1 MNLVERAKNICL
13 TPATEWPVIS
23 GEAIPNASV
32 ITGYVVPLAA
42 ASAIAGFV
50 GGSIVGQ
57 TLPFV
62 GTVRVPLVMGLVGA
76 VFTVIMAVIGVYLMS
91 IIITAL
97 APTFGAQ
104 KDSAQAFK
112 VAAYSFTPAWIGGV
126 FQVLPVLG
134 ILALLGGLYGIYL
147 LYLGLPRLMRCPD
160 DKAMGYTAVVVICA
174 IVVSVVA
181 ATLVGT
187 VTGIGAMGA
196 GMMGGGLGG
205 GGAASSSVDPDS
217 TLGRLEQF
225 GKAMEESAKK
235 AEAAANSG
243 DAAGAA
249 SAAAEGLGALLGGG
263 NRVEPIDVAQLKP
276 FVPETF
282 AGLPRRSSESAK
294 TSFGITVSRAE
305 GEYGDGDKSVTL
317 EVIDTGGLGGLM
329 GLAAWMNVQS
339 ERESDDGYERTR
351 KEDGRMIHEKSSKSG
366 SNEFSVVVAE
376 RFLVNTRGRGV
387 DVNTLKA
394 GVASLNLGALEA
406 LRGTAGTK

>member
-1 MNLVERAKNICL
+1 MNLVERAKKICL

-23 GEAIPNASV
+23 GESIPNATV
-32 ITGYVVPLAA
+32 ITSYVVPLAA
-42 ASAIAGFV
+42 ASALAGFV
-50 GGSIVGQ
+50 GGSIVGH

-62 GTVRVPLVMGLVGA
+62 GTVRVPFVMGLAGA
-76 VFTVIMAVIGVYLMS
+76 VFTVIMAVVGVYLMS

-104 KDSAQAFK
+104 KDGAQAFK
-112 VAAYSFTPAWIGGV
+112 VAAYSFTPAWIGGF

-160 DKAMGYTAVVVICA
+160 DKAVGYTAVVVICA

-181 ATLVGT
+181 ATVVGT
-187 VTGIGAMGA
+187 VTGMGMMGA
-196 GMMGGGLGG
+196 GMLSGGIGA

-243 DAAGAA
+243 DTAGAA

-305 GEYGDGDKSVTL
+305 GEYADGDRNVTL
-317 EVIDTGGLGGLM
+317 EVIDTGGMGGLM
-329 GLAAWMNVQS
+329 GLAAWMHVQS

-366 SNEFSVVVAE
+366 SNEFSVVVAD

-394 GVASLNLGALEA
+394 GVAALNLGALEA
-406 LRGTAGTK
+406 MKGTAGTK